1 VPDAPAAEILP
12 DKKTLRASEQGRADI
27 VQERQEFCAQMAGLD
42 PKQLVFID
50 ESGINTKLTRLYG
63 RAPRHHR
70 AFGSVPFGHYE
81 RLTVLGALAQ
91 DGLVVV
97 MTIAAATTKAI
108 VLAFLRQVLIPV
120 LRQSKPGATV
130 LMDNLSAHKSDEVVT
145 VLQDAGFNLVYLPR
159 SSPDL
164 SPIEPCWSKVKT
176 LLRRHAPRSLENL
189 EQDLPPILDAVTA
202 HDAENWFKFCGYR
215 RLN

>member
-1 VPDAPAAEILP
+1 VLI
-12 DKKTLRASEQGRADI
+12 
-27 VQERQEFCAQMAGLD
+27 
-42 PKQLVFID
+42 
-50 ESGINTKLTRLYG
+50 RLYG
-63 RAPRHHR
+63 RAPRNHR

-81 RLTVLGALAQ
+81 RVTVLGALAQ

-97 MTIAAATTKAI
+97 MTIVTIVAATTKAI
-108 VLAFLRQVLIPV
+108 FLAFLRQGVIPA

-130 LMDNLSAHKSDEVVT
+130 IMDKLSAHKSDAVAP
-145 VLQDAGFNLVYLPR
+145 VLQDAGFNLVSLPR
-159 SSPDL
+159 YSPDL

-176 LLRRHAPRSLENL
+176 LLRRHAPRSLEDR

-202 HDAENWFKFCGYR
+202 HDAENWFKFCGSR